1 MMREAWTVLAGAVLL
16 TGCGDSKN
24 AATSPQD
31 AERDVAMVE
40 RMNQTPFKAIRP
52 QPFTRDDLARYD
64 LERAGCMFR
73 PGDKGDAPPLFV
85 AQQDRGYL
93 KVDGTLQPLSVKSGS
108 AELPS
113 GAHST
118 YMGLDSW
125 IELVA
130 QAGEEGL
137 LPDGRQAWPSRL
149 VIHDAEQRVAFDVRG
164 RVSCAGANPTKPKNV
179 VK

>member
-1 MMREAWTVLAGAVLL
+1 MMREAWAVLAGAILL
-16 TGCGDSKN
+16 TGCGDAKE
-24 AATSPQD
+24 AATSPRD

-52 QPFTRDDLARYD
+52 EPFSRDDLARYG
-64 LERAGCMFR
+64 LERDGCMFR
-73 PGDKGDAPPLFV
+73 PGDKGDGPPLFV

-93 KVDGTLQPLSVKSGS
+93 KVNATLQPLSVKSGS

-130 QAGEEGL
+130 QAGGEASQPG
-137 LPDGRQAWPSRL
+137 GRAAWPSRL
-149 VIHDAEQRVAFDVRG
+149 VIHDAEQRIAFDVRG
-164 RVSCAGANPTKPKNV
+164 LVSCAGANPTKARNAAK
-179 VK
+179 

>member
-1 MMREAWTVLAGAVLL
+1 MVLFGAALL
-16 TGCGDSKN
+16 VGCGDSKD
-24 AATSPQD
+24 TSARPAD

-40 RMNQTPFKAIRP
+40 RMNQPPFKPIRP
-52 QPFTRDDLARYD
+52 QQFTPDD
-64 LERAGCMFR
+64 LERYGLARDGCTFR
-73 PGDKGDAPPLFV
+73 PGDTADAAPLFV

-93 KVDGTLQPLSVKSGS
+93 KVNGALQPLSVKSGS

-130 QAGEEGL
+130 QAGDESTSA
-137 LPDGRQAWPSRL
+137 DGTKGWPSRL
-149 VIHDAEQRVAFDVRG
+149 VIHDAEQRVAFNVRG
-164 RVSCAGANPTKPKNV
+164 RVSCTGAKAKIESSAD
-179 VK
+179 